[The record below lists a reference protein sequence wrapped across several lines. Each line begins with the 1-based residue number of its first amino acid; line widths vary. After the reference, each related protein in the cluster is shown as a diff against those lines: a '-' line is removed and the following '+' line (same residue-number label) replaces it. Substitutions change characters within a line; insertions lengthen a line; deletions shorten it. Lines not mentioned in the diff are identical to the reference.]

1 MKARVVFLER
11 QSYHYVSTVLYYQLW
26 VYHLVCVE
34 QCALE
39 GRDYTQ
45 YMIYN
50 SDLSGLCLMLSFHK
64 ACFHWGMHWTRVR
77 WTPLNYCYGFEINT
91 SAHWR
96 LCRLFQTAQ
105 CSHQSPA
112 NTTAGTE
119 ESLEMEECQHVVSS
133 QLPDRSGG
141 CFMVCRG
148 AQQSG

>member
-1 MKARVVFLER
+1 MKRKWVMKARVVVLER
-11 QSYHYVSTVLYYQLW
+11 QSYHYVSTALYYQLW
-26 VYHLVCVE
+26 VYHYRNNIWYITVTS
-34 QCALE
+34 QWHK
-39 GRDYTQ
+39 R
-45 YMIYN
+45 
-50 SDLSGLCLMLSFHK
+50 LMLSFHE
-64 ACFHWGMHWTRVR
+64 ACFHWGMHWTCVR

-112 NTTAGTE
+112 NTAAGTE

-141 CFMVCRG
+141 CFMVRRG